1 MKNLASIF
9 LITLITA
16 SLFFKTVSTFT
27 LCGGTLMQN
36 WLGVGACTNN
46 QSQFIGF
53 GNFRMESQDQF
64 GVAVILICLAL
75 VGFAWRKWGKK
86 RA

>member
-1 MKNLASIF
+1 
-9 LITLITA
+9 
-16 SLFFKTVSTFT
+16 
-27 LCGGTLMQN
+27 MQN